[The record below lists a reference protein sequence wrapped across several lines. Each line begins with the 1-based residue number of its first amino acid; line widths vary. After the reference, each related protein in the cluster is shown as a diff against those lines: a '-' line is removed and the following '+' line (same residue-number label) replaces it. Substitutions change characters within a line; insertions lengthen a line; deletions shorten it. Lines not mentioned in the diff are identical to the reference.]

1 VLTIFYVSFFCFLA
15 SYISDKNSD
24 FGYFE
29 KIKFFRFWQGTNQGI
44 QIARVS
50 KDDTI
55 IPMGILDNFEEYIDL
70 GKLNSES
77 AWDEEF
83 QFESSGLK
91 FYSDTCCNG
100 CTCQTSDA
108 HKPEN

>member
-1 VLTIFYVSFFCFLA
+1 
-15 SYISDKNSD
+15 
-24 FGYFE
+24 
-29 KIKFFRFWQGTNQGI
+29 
-44 QIARVS
+44 
-50 KDDTI
+50 
-55 IPMGILDNFEEYIDL
+55 MGILDNFEEYIDL
-70 GKLNSES
+70 GKLNTES

>member
-1 VLTIFYVSFFCFLA
+1 MAILVF
-15 SYISDKNSD
+15 
-24 FGYFE
+24 
-29 KIKFFRFWQGTNQGI
+29 IKFFRFWQGTNQGI

-55 IPMGILDNFEEYIDL
+55 IPMGILDNFENAWDIDL
-70 GKLNSES
+70 
-77 AWDEEF
+77 
-83 QFESSGLK
+83 QYESSGLK
-91 FYSDTCCNG
+91 VYSEICCNG

>member
-1 VLTIFYVSFFCFLA
+1 MAILVF
-15 SYISDKNSD
+15 
-24 FGYFE
+24 
-29 KIKFFRFWQGTNQGI
+29 IKFFRFWQGTNQGI

-55 IPMGILDNFEEYIDL
+55 IPMGILDNFEAYIDL
-70 GKLNSES
+70 DILKTES
-77 AWDEEF
+77 AWDQGF
-83 QFESSGLK
+83 QYESSGLK
-91 FYSDTCCNG
+91 VYSEICSNG

>member
-1 VLTIFYVSFFCFLA
+1 MAILVFT
-15 SYISDKNSD
+15 
-24 FGYFE
+24 
-29 KIKFFRFWQGTNQGI
+29 KFFRFWQGTNQGI

-55 IPMGILDNFEEYIDL
+55 IPMGILDNFENALDIDL
-70 GKLNSES
+70 
-77 AWDEEF
+77 
-83 QFESSGLK
+83 QYESSGLK
-91 FYSDTCCNG
+91 VYSEICSNG